1 MAALL
6 PSLGAHQRPN
16 ASIAMLATAAAVA
29 LLYFGRIFWITI
41 IISLILA
48 LLLEPLV
55 VLGLRMRIPRPVASA
70 LACLLAVVAIGL
82 LAFGGYVQ
90 LMGLR
95 DDLPLYGQRVNEMV
109 DAVSAR
115 VEGVESK
122 IVETVIPKRLRD
134 ADQPVAAPQQQQP
147 VRRRQ
152 KAQAAPAPSPVEVR
166 IRPEQKS
173 ILIYLY
179 GYLRSIYD
187 VLLMASFVPF
197 LVYFMLSWRD
207 HMRRS
212 FLNLLDS
219 QDRHIAGRTWRGITH
234 VARAYVI
241 GNFMLGVLL
250 SVVSCIAFFL
260 MGLPYWLIA
269 GILSGFLSLLPYVG
283 LPLAL
288 LPPLLDGLAVF
299 SSFSPYVILIAIV
312 AALHLLTLNLLYPR
326 VVGGRLHLNPL
337 AVTVALM
344 LWGTLWGAVG
354 LVLAIPITA
363 GIKAVCDSVP
373 SWAGYGKL
381 LGD

>member
-134 ADQPVAAPQQQQP
+134 ADQPVA
-147 VRRRQ
+147 RRRVQ
-152 KAQAAPAPSPVEVR
+152 LHAVAQGQRDAR
-166 IRPEQKS
+166 Q
-173 ILIYLY
+173 
-179 GYLRSIYD
+179 
-187 VLLMASFVPF
+187 F
-197 LVYFMLSWRD
+197 LAGCRWMF
-207 HMRRS
+207 RR
-212 FLNLLDS
+212 
-219 QDRHIAGRTWRGITH
+219 
-234 VARAYVI
+234 
-241 GNFMLGVLL
+241 
-250 SVVSCIAFFL
+250 
-260 MGLPYWLIA
+260 
-269 GILSGFLSLLPYVG
+269 
-283 LPLAL
+283 
-288 LPPLLDGLAVF
+288 
-299 SSFSPYVILIAIV
+299 V
-312 AALHLLTLNLLYPR
+312 AAR
-326 VVGGRLHLNPL
+326 EDAEIVRLQLEHHGSRHAWRL
-337 AVTVALM
+337 A
-344 LWGTLWGAVG
+344 
-354 LVLAIPITA
+354 
-363 GIKAVCDSVP
+363 
-373 SWAGYGKL
+373 
-381 LGD
+381 